1 MRSSNPVFSRRGFS
15 RDNGHA
21 GFNAAPQAGAA
32 TTGANPFAQGTAA
45 NPYATNPYAQQGTQ
59 PGAPAPARTD
69 AMTIDDVV
77 TRTAMTLGLVVVA
90 AAIAWWVMPV
100 DQANLGSAYGVAIGA
115 AIIGFVLSLVNSFK
129 RRPSPALI
137 LTYAAFEGVFLGIVS
152 NIVSVYVAPGAAM
165 QAVLGTMAVFA
176 GVLIAYRTGLIR
188 VTRRFYGFVMAAA
201 IGSAVAPTH
210 QERAPRP
217 APCAGPR
224 PACAARERHAA
235 RRRRR
240 PWQRR
245 WSATG
250 QMTWRSLTTPGF
262 NRYPRLPTSA
272 WPVPVPAV
280 SALRHEMDRSF
291 GPRFIPISAVTWE
304 NDSPPGRRS
313 HPGGDSVTVGARCD
327 SDTPW

>member
-32 TTGANPFAQGTAA
+32 ATGANPFAQGTAA

-77 TRTAMTLGLVVVA
+77 TRTAMTLGTVVVA
-90 AAIAWWVMPV
+90 AAIAWWALPV
-100 DQANLGSAYGVAIGA
+100 DQANLGIAYGVAIGA

-129 RRPSPALI
+129 RRPSPPLI
-137 LTYAAFEGVFLGIVS
+137 LTYAAFEGVFLGVVS

-201 IGSAVAPTH
+201 IGFMLLMMVNLLFAVFGGGDGLGFRSGALGVVFGIVAIVIGACILALNFK
-210 QERAPRP
+210 QVEDGIAYGAPREE
-217 APCAGPR
+217 AWL
-224 PACAARERHAA
+224 AAF
-235 RRRRR
+235 
-240 PWQRR
+240 
-245 WSATG
+245 G
-250 QMTWRSLTTPGF
+250 LTVTLVWI
-262 NRYPRLPTSA
+262 YIEMLRLVAILS
-272 WPVPVPAV
+272 
-280 SALRHEMDRSF
+280 
-291 GPRFIPISAVTWE
+291 
-304 NDSPPGRRS
+304 
-313 HPGGDSVTVGARCD
+313 GDD
-327 SDTPW
+327 